1 MGGGDHLMSDVL
13 EDDGS
18 VQVDDVVPGQDVGHD
33 GVHERDDDDLEEN
46 EYGEG
51 DLQIYSLDQ
60 LADDTFDNG
69 VQADHSG
76 DVEDNTHKEKG
87 RRKSAVVLRMGLFKL
102 YIDHAELQGK
112 L

>member
-1 MGGGDHLMSDVL
+1 MGDGDHLMSNVL

-18 VQVDDVVPGQDVGHD
+18 VQVDDVVPGQDVGHG

-51 DLQIYSLDQ
+51 DLQIDRLDQ
-60 LADDTFDNG
+60 LTDHTFDNG
-69 VQADHSG
+69 VPADRSG

-87 RRKSAVVLRMGLFKL
+87 RRKAAVVLRMGLFKL
-102 YIDHAELQGK
+102 YTDRAELQGK
-112 L
+112 S

>member
-13 EDDGS
+13 EHDGS
-18 VQVDDVVPGQDVGHD
+18 VQVDDVVPGQDVGHG

-51 DLQIYSLDQ
+51 DLQIYRLDP

-69 VQADHSG
+69 VPADRSG

-87 RRKSAVVLRMGLFKL
+87 VTSRSSN
-102 YIDHAELQGK
+102 LQK
-112 L
+112 W